1 MQSLSTWILLE
12 SLLKSFFFLQRQ
24 YLLSPFLRCSCLSLD
39 RYYDPR
45 SRLQARKGLNFQW
58 KKQKKNAW
66 LLLELLEKWLHYKH
80 RRFEW
85 FLFFIFYLIL
95 CNSFGTG
102 KIEKLDFLDSSNST
116 NFKHQLLENQKY
128 KNY

>member
-12 SLLKSFFFLQRQ
+12 SSLKSIFFAKTVFTLTVFEM
-24 YLLSPFLRCSCLSLD
+24 LLFES
-39 RYYDPR
+39 R
-45 SRLQARKGLNFQW
+45 SILWPAQQVTGKERVKFPV
-58 KKQKKNAW
+58 KKTKKNAW

-85 FLFFIFYLIL
+85 FLFFIFYLRL

>member
-12 SLLKSFFFLQRQ
+12 NLLKSIFFAKRVFTLTVFEM
-24 YLLSPFLRCSCLSLD
+24 LLFES
-39 RYYDPR
+39 R
-45 SRLQARKGLNFQW
+45 SILWPAQQVTGKERVKFPV
-58 KKQKKNAW
+58 KKNKKNAW
-66 LLLELLEKWLHYKH
+66 LLLELLEKWLHYKL